1 MPQTNACFSC
11 KRFTPEYKFDI
22 DLTKYLMKFCN
33 LIFTL
38 FIMKHR
44 KEKHVDP
51 EGNFLCKLCDKKYPS
66 YKFMGQHMRDKHQ
79 RQPFECIGM

>member
-1 MPQTNACFSC
+1 MQNGQKNVLYSLWKAC
-11 KRFTPEYKFDI
+11 KFG
-22 DLTKYLMKFCN
+22 YAMKFSN
-33 LIFTL
+33 LFSPSIIL
-38 FIMKHR
+38 KHR

-51 EGNFLCKLCDKKYPS
+51 EGNFLCRHCDKKYPS